1 MDSKEI
7 AQLIERTGLK
17 KQDVAAAIG
26 VSVATLRRYE
36 HGESAMPDDKV
47 SELKKIAGGGRQ
59 LHSLGSRKPA
69 AAAVLAEV
77 PATVLIEELARRA
90 RGGQLR
96 ESGAGELDARRSL
109 RAVAFTDVADD

>member
-1 MDSKEI
+1 MNSKEI

-26 VSVATLRRYE
+26 VSVATLRRWE
-36 HGESAMPDDKV
+36 HGESSMPDDKAM
-47 SELKKIAGGGRQ
+47 ELRKLAGGARP
-59 LHSLGSRKPA
+59 LRSLGARKPA

-96 ESGAGELDARRSL
+96 ESGAGELDARRTL
-109 RAVAFTDVADD
+109 RAVAFTDVSDD